1 MDNIREPI
9 RDASKLPL
17 QVKLL
22 LGLQHLFTM
31 SSAVLVPLTTGL
43 DLSICIM
50 MTGVGTL
57 IFHFLTK
64 GKVPAYLGSS
74 FSYIGPIIAVAGLYG
89 TTEAGLAYA
98 RGGILLAGVVYVI
111 TSFIIYK
118 FGADKVRHL
127 FPPVITGSMICAI
140 GLLLAPTAISDASTN
155 WPLAIVTLATVI
167 IVNIYCKGFVQ
178 IGSVLIAIVVG
189 YIASAIAGVVD
200 FSSVGSAPW
209 IGLPKFSLPKFD
221 ISAILMITPVCIAT
235 LVEHFGDVAAIG
247 EVVRKDFY
255 SDPGIHRT
263 MFADGCAT
271 IFSSL
276 VGGSTLTTYSEN
288 TGVLA
293 VTGVWD
299 PLVMRIAAVFAIL
312 LGFCPKFA
320 ALFGSIPRC
329 VIGGVCICLFGF
341 VAGTGL
347 RTLSNVNFSN
357 TRNLILFGIIA
368 IISLGGATL
377 PIHAGQINVEIS
389 GMPLAA
395 VIAIV
400 LNLILPKFGNEMLDK
415 VPKEEVTE

>member
-1 MDNIREPI
+1 MNNVKEPI

-43 DLSICIM
+43 DLSVCIM

-57 IFHFLTK
+57 LFHFLTK

-74 FSYIGPIIAVAGLYG
+74 FSYIGPILAAAALMGG
-89 TTEAGLAYA
+89 GENGLAYA
-98 RGGILLAGVVYVI
+98 RGGIMLAGVVYVI
-111 TSFIIYK
+111 TSALIYK
-118 FGADKVRHL
+118 FGAAKIRHL
-127 FPPVITGSMICAI
+127 FPPVITGSMIGVI
-140 GLLLAPTAISDASTN
+140 GLLLAPTAVSNAATN
-155 WPLAIVTLATVI
+155 WPLAVITLATVI
-167 IVNIYCKGFVQ
+167 IVNIYCKGFLQ
-178 IGSVLIAIVVG
+178 IGSVLVAIVVG
-189 YIASAIAGVVD
+189 YVASIVAGVVD
-200 FSSVGSAPW
+200 LSGVATAAW
-209 IGLPKFSLPKFD
+209 IGLPKFALPKFD
-221 ISAILMITPVCIAT
+221 LSAVFMVTPVCIAT

-247 EVVRKDFY
+247 EVVHEDFY
-255 SDPGIHRT
+255 TDPGIHKT

-271 IFSSL
+271 FLSSL
-276 VGGSTLTTYSEN
+276 VGGSALTTYSEN

-320 ALFGSIPRC
+320 ALFGSIPSC
-329 VIGGVCICLFGF
+329 VIGGVSICLFGF

-347 RTLSNVNFSN
+347 RTLSKVNFAN
-357 TRNLILFGIIA
+357 TRNLILFA
-368 IISLGGATL
+368 IIMILSLGGASL
-377 PIHAGQINVEIS
+377 PVHIGQVNIEIS

-395 VIAIV
+395 IIAIV
-400 LNLILPKFGNEMLDK
+400 LNLILPKFGNEML
-415 VPKEEVTE
+415 EEAQ